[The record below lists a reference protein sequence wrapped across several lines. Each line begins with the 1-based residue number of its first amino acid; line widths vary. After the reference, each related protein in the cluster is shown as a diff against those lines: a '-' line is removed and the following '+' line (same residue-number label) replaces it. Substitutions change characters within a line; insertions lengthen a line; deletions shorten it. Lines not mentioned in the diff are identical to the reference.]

1 MTRKELFEEVVS
13 RMEKP
18 ENKQRLEAQ
27 ENNKNEL
34 SLQWH
39 LNRAR
44 ELLKPMEKSDEYKKS
59 LMEND
64 FDVSIREIQ
73 KLLDEQGWV

>member
-39 LNRAR
+39 LNPGTRA
-44 ELLKPMEKSDEYKKS
+44 
-59 LMEND
+59 
-64 FDVSIREIQ
+64 IQ
-73 KLLDEQGWV
+73 ADGKV

>member
-44 ELLKPMEKSDEYKKS
+44 ELFKPMEKSDEYKK
-59 LMEND
+59 
-64 FDVSIREIQ
+64 
-73 KLLDEQGWV
+73 

>member
-34 SLQWH
+34 SLQCH
-39 LNRAR
+39 INRAP
-44 ELLKPMEKSDEYKKS
+44 ELFKPMEKSEETKKT

-64 FDVSIREIQ
+64 IDGSIREIQ
-73 KLLDEQGWV
+73 KLLDEQGWA